1 MGYRKVHHKGGIVS
15 YTNFKSRWSGRRID
29 YDNVY
34 AYQCVDLILIYV
46 KEEFGL
52 PSGVWGNAID
62 YWNRPSSALLRKFDL
77 VAGSN
82 AQQGDIVVLH
92 GLAGNPY
99 GHIGICDSTTPTVV
113 NILEQNGV
121 GSGTGTGR
129 DAISVRGVPKSR
141 VAGLL
146 RPKATTPPPPPPPAR
161 STVFLPG
168 SVQSWR
174 LYRVGSYL
182 RPNTSDQIA
191 TLAPAQF
198 GGLTYKI
205 EAWVGDYAVVIQ
217 TQMFGRGV
225 VWTKGTEAVIK

>member
-1 MGYRKVHHKGGIVS
+1 MA
-15 YTNFKSRWSGRRID
+15 YTNFKSRWLGQRID
-29 YDNVY
+29 YDHVY
-34 AYQCVDLILIYV
+34 AYQCVDLILIYI
-46 KEEFGL
+46 KEEFGIA
-52 PSGVWGNAID
+52 SGVWGNAID
-62 YWNRPSSALLRKFDL
+62 YWTRPSAPLLSKFSL
-77 VAGSN
+77 VSGSD
-82 AQQGDIVVLH
+82 AQPGDIVVLN

-99 GHIGICDSTTPTVV
+99 GHIGICDSANATVI
-113 NILEQNGV
+113 NILEQNGA

-129 DAISVRGVPKSR
+129 DAITVRGIPKSR

-146 RPKATTPPPPPPPAR
+146 RPKATTPPPTPPPAR

-182 RPNTSDQIA
+182 RPNTTDQIT

-205 EAWVGDYAVVIQ
+205 EAWVGDYAVVIT

-225 VWTKGTEAVIK
+225 IWVKGTEAQVR